1 MEDKVT
7 KILQQVSDLYQKY
20 GIKSVSM
27 DDVARELGISKKT
40 LYEYFKDKEDLVGKV
55 LESQMSQIRA
65 VFEIEKDDEHNAV
78 DHLLEIDR
86 IITAFLK
93 NFSPTIHYDLQ
104 KYYPSVFRSIFE
116 YKRGFMFD
124 SIKANLERGIKE
136 GLYRSDFNS
145 DIIAQIYVNQIEASL
160 GSGFITSME
169 FTTNEL
175 FSEMFTYHF
184 RGIASK
190 KGIEYFEKK
199 ICLTP
204 NIK

>member
-1 MEDKVT
+1 
-7 KILQQVSDLYQKY
+7 
-20 GIKSVSM
+20 M

-40 LYEYFKDKEDLVGKV
+40 LYEYFNDKEDLVSKV
-55 LESQMSQIRA
+55 LESQMSQIRS
-65 VFEIEKDDEHNAV
+65 VFEIEKDDDHNAV
-78 DHLLEIDR
+78 DHLLEIDH

-93 NFSPTIHYDLQ
+93 NLSPTIHYDLQ
-104 KYYPSVFRSIFE
+104 KYYPSVFRSLFE
-116 YKRGFMFD
+116 YKRGFMFA

-145 DIIAQIYVNQIEASL
+145 GIIAQIYVNQIEASL
-160 GSGFITSME
+160 GSGFITSSE

-175 FSEMFTYHF
+175 FSEMFTYHL

-199 ICLTP
+199 ICLTT
-204 NIK
+204 K

>member
-1 MEDKVT
+1 
-7 KILQQVSDLYQKY
+7 
-20 GIKSVSM
+20 M

-40 LYEYFKDKEDLVGKV
+40 LYEYFNDKEDLVRKV

-104 KYYPSVFRSIFE
+104 KYYPSVFRSLFE
-116 YKRGFMFD
+116 YKRGFMFE

-136 GLYRSDFNS
+136 GLYRSDFS
-145 DIIAQIYVNQIEASL
+145 ADIIAQIYINQIEASL
-160 GSGFITSME
+160 GSGFITSTE

-175 FSEMFTYHF
+175 FSEMFTYHL

-199 ICLTP
+199 ISHT
-204 NIK
+204 IK

>member
-93 NFSPTIHYDLQ
+93 NLSPTIHYDLQ
-104 KYYPSVFRSIFE
+104 KYYPSVFR
-116 YKRGFMFD
+116 
-124 SIKANLERGIKE
+124 
-136 GLYRSDFNS
+136 
-145 DIIAQIYVNQIEASL
+145 
-160 GSGFITSME
+160 
-169 FTTNEL
+169 
-175 FSEMFTYHF
+175 
-184 RGIASK
+184 
-190 KGIEYFEKK
+190 
-199 ICLTP
+199 
-204 NIK
+204 

>member
-7 KILQQVSDLYQKY
+7 KILQQVSDLYQRY

-40 LYEYFKDKEDLVGKV
+40 LYEYFNDKEDLVRKV

-104 KYYPSVFRSIFE
+104 KYYPSVFRSLFE
-116 YKRGFMFD
+116 YKRGFMFE

-136 GLYRSDFNS
+136 GLYRSDFS
-145 DIIAQIYVNQIEASL
+145 ADIIAQIYINQIEASL
-160 GSGFITSME
+160 GSGFITSTE

-175 FSEMFTYHF
+175 FSEMFTYHL

-199 ICLTP
+199 ISHT
-204 NIK
+204 IK